1 MLKEILSRGTCAEC
15 RICCGF
21 DTTDLWETPVFFP
34 ELKEKI
40 KAENPEIKFMPYKN
54 AYLMKMFEPD
64 SEGLMLCPMLTETG
78 CALGDEKPFDC
89 RIWPFRVMK
98 LDSRLVITLS
108 PICPSVQELSVKRVS
123 EFLKESKLSDLIF
136 KTAESNPAII
146 KDYIPDYPIFAVR

>member
-1 MLKEILSRGTCAEC
+1 
-15 RICCGF
+15 
-21 DTTDLWETPVFFP
+21 
-34 ELKEKI
+34 
-40 KAENPEIKFMPYKN
+40 
-54 AYLMKMFEPD
+54 
-64 SEGLMLCPMLTETG
+64 
-78 CALGDEKPFDC
+78 
-89 RIWPFRVMK
+89 MK